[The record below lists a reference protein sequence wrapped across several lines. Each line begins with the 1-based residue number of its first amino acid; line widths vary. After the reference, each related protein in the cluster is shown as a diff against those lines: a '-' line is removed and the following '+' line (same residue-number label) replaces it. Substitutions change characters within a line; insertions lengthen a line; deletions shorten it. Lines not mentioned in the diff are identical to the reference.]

1 MLELGSRMKDGAL
14 GGKFTNALTFR
25 LLVCTESCSVV
36 FTATVGCDSVLGSVP
51 SALISFFGE

>member
-1 MLELGSRMKDGAL
+1 MKDGAL
-14 GGKFTNALTFR
+14 GGKFTNALTLR